1 MEHIYIDESGSM
13 TINYCDIHPYFVI
26 AMVRTKDS
34 VKLKKV
40 FKRFVSKHLHELKA
54 ADSKGSMFTGNKFKE
69 LKGNCFTPKLKREFV
84 RYFCR
89 NEHFEVFYII
99 ADNRKIAQN
108 NEGILYKNTARAFN
122 YLIRLSL
129 EYYIKNGYLHNDNL
143 NLQLDER
150 NEKTEAKHFLENYL
164 NTELVCNHVL
174 SGDCTVSYFD
184 SGNNHIIQIADV
196 FANLMY
202 SELKTNSYT
211 KEFDFM
217 KKEKYIKHVFRFPLT

>member
-202 SELKTNSYT
+202 SELKTNS
-211 KEFDFM
+211 
-217 KKEKYIKHVFRFPLT
+217 

>member
-54 ADSKGSMFTGNKFKE
+54 ADSKGSMFAGNKFKE

-143 NLQLDER
+143 SLQLDER

-184 SGNNHIIQIADV
+184 SSNNHIIQIADV

-202 SELKTNSYT
+202 SELKTNAYT